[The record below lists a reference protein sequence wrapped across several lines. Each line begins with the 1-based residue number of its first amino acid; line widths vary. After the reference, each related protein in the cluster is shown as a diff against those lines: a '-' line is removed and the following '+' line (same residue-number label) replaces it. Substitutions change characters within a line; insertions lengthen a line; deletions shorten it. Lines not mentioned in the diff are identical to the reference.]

1 MDAKQFGAFLSQVR
15 KEREMTQAEL
25 AEQLQVTDKAVSR
38 WERGVGLPDITMLEP
53 LSQALNVTV
62 LELLRSEHLGS
73 SPLSSQETEQTVLD
87 AVQAAADQQRS
98 LQNRWSTILAGA
110 VCAAL
115 IPAAALLI
123 GASEFPYRG
132 FFQFLLPLCALCAVE
147 YALSHR
153 NKTISWILPLVT
165 AFSAVVFGW
174 YALIIAAAL
183 LVELLVIYHGEL
195 PVRQKDSHKEEG
207 QI

>member
-1 MDAKQFGAFLSQVR
+1 MARGGMGNMQQLMQQAQRMQQQMAQK
-15 KEREMTQAEL
+15 QAEL

-98 LQNRWSTILAGA
+98 LQNRWSTILVGA

-115 IPAAALLI
+115 VPAAALLI
-123 GASEFPYRG
+123 GASESSRTG
-132 FFQFLLPLCALCAVE
+132 
-147 YALSHR
+147 
-153 NKTISWILPLVT
+153 
-165 AFSAVVFGW
+165 AFSSFYSRCA
-174 YALIIAAAL
+174 
-183 LVELLVIYHGEL
+183 
-195 PVRQKDSHKEEG
+195 PCVRSNTRCLTEIKQFPG
-207 QI
+207 FCPL